1 VPPFSVAHA
10 SRSEPVHGRVAYRPS
25 KYFINH
31 NAARPRFSQTKL
43 NSIPVCGLLAGPP
56 RTLTGLISPSF
67 RPVRG
72 FTVQTSP
79 PLRPVR
85 GFTLQTS
92 PSFRPV
98 QLITIFTGSSNWP
111 LTSLVVRP
119 VRLITISTGSSSWPW
134 ASLAVRL
141 VCSVLHPTCE
151 DHWPP
156 AHEPR
161 THCSYTVMPITGAN
175 ADPRR

>member
-1 VPPFSVAHA
+1 MDVPPFSVAHA
-10 SRSEPVHGRVAYRPS
+10 SRSQPVHGRVAYRPS

-72 FTVQTSP
+72 FT
-79 PLRPVR
+79 
-85 GFTLQTS
+85 LQTS

-111 LTSLVVRP
+111 LTSLAVRP

-134 ASLAVRL
+134 ARRGKTPQREDDEDTTMEEISEA
-141 VCSVLHPTCE
+141 SFVLE
-151 DHWPP
+151 
-156 AHEPR
+156 
-161 THCSYTVMPITGAN
+161 THTNEA
-175 ADPRR
+175 

>member
-1 VPPFSVAHA
+1 VDVPPFSVAHA
-10 SRSEPVHGRVAYRPS
+10 SRSQPVHGRVAYRPS

-72 FTVQTSP
+72 FT
-79 PLRPVR
+79 
-85 GFTLQTS
+85 LQTS

-111 LTSLVVRP
+111 LTSLAVRP

-134 ASLAVRL
+134 ARRGKTPQREDDEDTTMEETSEA
-141 VCSVLHPTCE
+141 SFVLE
-151 DHWPP
+151 
-156 AHEPR
+156 
-161 THCSYTVMPITGAN
+161 THTNEA
-175 ADPRR
+175 